1 MYSETLVA
9 LLLAT
14 GAFAQDS
21 NQRTLTEALASNNA
35 SLSSLSRLIGTLPAG
50 VVEQLNQANNI
61 TILAPNNDALADF
74 ISNSTEAIASD
85 PGLVT
90 AVLNYHILNGTF
102 YESNLTASSSALF
115 VPTLLS
121 NETYTRVT
129 GGQRVEVISGDDGV
143 TVYSALK
150 EASKVVET
158 NLNFTGGTIHVI
170 DRVLS
175 VPQGVAST
183 LRDANLTA
191 ALGAVQR
198 ANLGDTLS
206 QASDITVFAPN
217 NEAFA
222 RIASLGGDLN
232 ETTLQS
238 ILSYHVIEGE
248 VLYSDMIENTTVRS
262 LDNNTDLTISVIDGN
277 VFVNNAEVVIQ
288 DVLISN
294 GVVHVINNVLNPGN
308 ATVTPDPAASTPAPA
323 FTDGTTA
330 SGGENPFTSGVEG
343 PTTTAP
349 VATGANPGGGSAGG
363 SGNNGGGSGEG
374 ATSTSEQA
382 AMPMRTG
389 AVGVAALFG
398 AGVVAFNM

>member
-14 GAFAQDS
+14 GALAQDS
-21 NQRTLTEALASNNA
+21 NQRSLTEALASNNA

-50 VVEQLNQANNI
+50 VLDQLNQATNI

-90 AVLNYHILNGTF
+90 AVLNYHVLNGTF

-121 NETYTRVT
+121 NETYANVT

-175 VPQGVAST
+175 VPQGIAST

-198 ANLGDTLS
+198 ADLGDSLS
-206 QASDITVFAPN
+206 QARDITVFAPN

-308 ATVTPDPAASTPAPA
+308 ATVTPDPTASTPAPA

-349 VATGANPGGGSAGG
+349 VATGANPGGGSAG
-363 SGNNGGGSGEG
+363 NNGGGSGGEG

>member
-14 GAFAQDS
+14 GALAQDG
-21 NQRTLTEALASNNA
+21 QRSLTEALASNNA
-35 SLSSLSRLIGTLPAG
+35 SLSSLSRLIGTLPSG
-50 VVEQLNQANNI
+50 VVEQLNQASNI

-74 ISNSTEAIASD
+74 ISNSTEAIAAD

-102 YESNLTASSSALF
+102 YESNLTSSSTAQF
-115 VPTLLS
+115 VPTLLT

-129 GGQRVEVISGDDGV
+129 GGQRVEVISSDDGV
-143 TVYSALK
+143 TVYTALK

-158 NLNFTGGTIHVI
+158 NLNFTGGTIHII

-175 VPQGVAST
+175 VPQGIAST

-191 ALGAVQR
+191 ALGAVQK
-198 ANLGDTLS
+198 ANLSDSLS
-206 QASDITVFAPN
+206 EASDITVFAPN

-232 ETTLQS
+232 ETMLQS
-238 ILSYHVIEGE
+238 ILSYHVIQGE
-248 VLYSDMIENTTVRS
+248 VLYSDQIENTTVQS
-262 LDNNTDLTISVIDGN
+262 LDNSTDLTISVIDGS

-308 ATVTPDPAASTPAPA
+308 ATVSPDPTASTPAPA

-349 VATGANPGGGSAGG
+349 VATGANPGAGGAGG
-363 SGNNGGGSGEG
+363 SGDAGGGE
-374 ATSTSEQA
+374 ATSTSEEA

-389 AVGVAALFG
+389 AVGIAALFG